1 MRKQNTAS
9 VFFDV
14 HDAEKKDEYLQ
25 YRRSIIQNYDE
36 RYKNLD
42 KKFFNKSF
50 FERFAKKNQ
59 VMIEFG
65 KQISEDIGTMNLCM
79 MYTCIKSE
87 VQWEEKRS
95 YW

>member
-1 MRKQNTAS
+1 M
-9 VFFDV
+9 

-59 VMIEFG
+59 VMIEFRETNIRG
-65 KQISEDIGTMNLCM
+65 YWNNEFVYDVY
-79 MYTCIKSE
+79 MY
-87 VQWEEKRS
+87 KR
-95 YW
+95 